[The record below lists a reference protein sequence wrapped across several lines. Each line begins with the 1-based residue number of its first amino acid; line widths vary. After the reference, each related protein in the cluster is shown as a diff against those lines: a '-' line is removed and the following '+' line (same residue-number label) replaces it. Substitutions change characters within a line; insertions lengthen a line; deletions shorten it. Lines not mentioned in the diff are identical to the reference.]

1 MSFPAV
7 ITPVNSLP
15 SDVSSLTLL
24 LSSFGS
30 AIVSVSPHLVHVLTS
45 MPSSVS
51 VGSLVIL
58 PSSYVCPVAGKTSVL
73 TSPHLLQIYDLTPS
87 LVHVGSVVI
96 LASP

>member
-1 MSFPAV
+1 
-7 ITPVNSLP
+7 
-15 SDVSSLTLL
+15 
-24 LSSFGS
+24 
-30 AIVSVSPHLVHVLTS
+30 